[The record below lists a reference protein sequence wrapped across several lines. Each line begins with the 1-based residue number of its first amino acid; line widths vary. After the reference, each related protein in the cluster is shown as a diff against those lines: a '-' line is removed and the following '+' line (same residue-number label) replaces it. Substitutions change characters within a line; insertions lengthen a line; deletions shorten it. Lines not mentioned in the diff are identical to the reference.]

1 MKREFAISESK
12 INEML
17 EKKIDPSLDI
27 EKVSTEIHPD
37 YITIKL
43 FTSFPTNPVICVEL
57 VPESIMDDGK
67 MYKILLKKKS
77 AIYIEGAE
85 SSPWGQALDRDKL
98 NSFAEDK
105 MNETDFISVKG
116 DEITLKI
123 EKDSDIGK
131 YAEIAP
137 ELVAKAIAT
146 SSVICKE
153 KELVVETEVS
163 DIDIKA
169 ALFKKFMSGR

>member
-1 MKREFAISESK
+1 MKREFTISESK

-17 EKKIDPSLDI
+17 EKKIEPSLDI
-27 EKVSTEIHPD
+27 EKVSSEIHSG
-37 YITIKL
+37 YITIKF

-57 VPESIMDDGK
+57 VPESMLDEGK
-67 MYKILLKKKS
+67 AYKLLLKKKS

-85 SSPWGQALDRDKL
+85 SSPWGQALDREKL
-98 NSFAEDK
+98 NGFAEEK

-123 EKDSDIGK
+123 EKNSDIGK

-163 DIDIKA
+163 DTDIKA
-169 ALFKKFMSGR
+169 ALLKKFMMGR

>member
-1 MKREFAISESK
+1 MRREFTISESK

-17 EKKIDPSLDI
+17 EKKIEPSLDI
-27 EKVSTEIHPD
+27 EKVSSEIHPG
-37 YITIKL
+37 YITIKF
-43 FTSFPTNPVICVEL
+43 FTRFPTNPVICVEL
-57 VPESIMDDGK
+57 VPESISDDGK
-67 MYKILLKKKS
+67 AYKLFLKKKS
-77 AIYIEGAE
+77 AIYIEDSE
-85 SSPWGQALDRDKL
+85 RSPWGQALDREKL
-98 NSFAEDK
+98 NSFAEEK
-105 MNETDFISVKG
+105 MNQTDFISVKG

-163 DIDIKA
+163 DSDIKA
-169 ALFKKFMSGR
+169 ALLKKFMMGR